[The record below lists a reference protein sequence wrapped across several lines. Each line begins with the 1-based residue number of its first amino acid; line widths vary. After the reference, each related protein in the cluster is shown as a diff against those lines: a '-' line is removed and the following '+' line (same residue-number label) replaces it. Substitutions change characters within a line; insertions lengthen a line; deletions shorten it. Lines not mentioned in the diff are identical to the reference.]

1 MSTAEIWLGILEAS
15 RNGDLAR
22 VQKMLENGAE
32 INSQDIFDGYTP
44 LHYAIGSGNTELVRF
59 LIHRGADIEH
69 NNNTVHLTPLATAVL
84 ASRIEIVEL
93 LLDAGADVSATL
105 YADGQ
110 SLVDAALEDGNETVA
125 ELLRHHK

>member
-1 MSTAEIWLGILEAS
+1 MSKAEICLGILEAS

-22 VQKMLENGAE
+22 VQRMLDNGAE

-44 LHYAIGSGNTELVRF
+44 LHYAIGSGNAELVRF

-69 NNNTVHLTPLATAVL
+69 NNNTVHQTPLATAVL

-93 LLDAGADVSATL
+93 LLESDIDIARR
-105 YADGQ
+105 
-110 SLVDAALEDGNETVA
+110 TVA
-125 ELLRHHK
+125 KYREAMHIPSSVQRRRLKSGR